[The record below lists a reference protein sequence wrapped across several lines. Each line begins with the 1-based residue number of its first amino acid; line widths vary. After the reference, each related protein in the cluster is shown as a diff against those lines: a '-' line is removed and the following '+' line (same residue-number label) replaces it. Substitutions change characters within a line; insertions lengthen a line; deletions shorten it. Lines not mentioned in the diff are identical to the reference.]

1 MEKQADANR
10 LILIFSYAVFL
21 ELSGIII
28 HCCSTML
35 YFSITIE

>member
-10 LILIFSYAVFL
+10 QILIFSYTVFL